1 MRHFILAVALVA
13 TLASLASEA
22 PAADYEVPVLRGSSP
37 DVGSPYVPA
46 PPVYTSW
53 GGFYA
58 GAQAGY
64 SRAGV
69 DFTATIGPLISAI
82 LRNTTIESTVAGF
95 NVLGAKDD
103 TSSYNVGGF
112 AGFNTQ
118 WDDVVIG
125 FEVSYGHT
133 NLNKMAADSESRSF
147 INNGQAPANHTY
159 QYDVTMVG
167 SASVQITDIW
177 TGRFRAGWVV
187 GGFMPYGFVGG
198 AVALANVTRSA
209 MITGILTDIT
219 SSSSVTSPLILP
231 GPLTLGQSNY
241 FTFGYTAG
249 GGADYMLTPAIFW
262 RGEWE
267 YIGFRDVK
275 SAKVNINTLRT
286 GLGVRF

>member
-1 MRHFILAVALVA
+1 
-13 TLASLASEA
+13 
-22 PAADYEVPVLRGSSP
+22 
-37 DVGSPYVPA
+37 
-46 PPVYTSW
+46 
-53 GGFYA
+53 
-58 GAQAGY
+58 
-64 SRAGV
+64 
-69 DFTATIGPLISAI
+69 
-82 LRNTTIESTVAGF
+82 
-95 NVLGAKDD
+95 
-103 TSSYNVGGF
+103 
-112 AGFNTQ
+112 
-118 WDDVVIG
+118 
-125 FEVSYGHT
+125 
-133 NLNKMAADSESRSF
+133 MAADSESRSF

-209 MITGILTDIT
+209 MITGTLTDIT
-219 SSSSVTSPLILP
+219 LSSSVTSPLILP

-249 GGADYMLTPAIFW
+249 GGADYMLTPAIFV

-275 SAKVNINTLRT
+275 SAKV
-286 GLGVRF
+286 